1 MDQTKEEL
9 QETIRQQA
17 IKNGKLTEQL
27 QAAEIE
33 CVRLNNR
40 IEELESMLSEES
52 DLVSRIALRN
62 TLYDADAITMQGVKI
77 VNQFP
82 AVNAV
87 PVVRCEKCK
96 HAVWDEETKL
106 WKCVESAEYDEEL
119 GDWFGFCEYHY
130 GDYFCSYGEQKEGI
144 DNG

>member
-1 MDQTKEEL
+1 MDRTKEEL

-62 TLYDADAITMQGVKI
+62 ALYDVDAITMQGVKI
-77 VNQFP
+77 INQFP

-87 PVVRCEKCK
+87 EVVRCKDCK
-96 HAVWDEETKL
+96 HRYQDSW
-106 WKCVESAEYDEEL
+106 
-119 GDWFGFCEYHY
+119 CEYVDDDDNFY
-130 GDYFCSYGEQKEGI
+130 CARGKRKEGVE
-144 DNG
+144 

>member
-1 MDQTKEEL
+1 MDRTKEEL

-17 IKNGKLTEQL
+17 IKNGQLTEQL

-62 TLYDADAITMQGVKI
+62 ALYDADAITMQGVKI
-77 VNQFP
+77 INQFP

-87 PVVRCEKCK
+87 EVVRCRGCK
-96 HAVWDEETKL
+96 SFGIYQYSMNGYCTN
-106 WKCVESAEYDEEL
+106 EYGLSDPNPN
-119 GDWFGFCEYHY
+119 DFCPY
-130 GDYFCSYGEQKEGI
+130 GKGKNVMAD
-144 DNG
+144 D

>member
-1 MDQTKEEL
+1 MDRTKEEL

-17 IKNGKLTEQL
+17 IKNGQLTEQL

-77 VNQFP
+77 INQFP
-82 AVNAV
+82 SINAV
-87 PVVRCEKCK
+87 EVVRCRDC
-96 HAVWDEETKL
+96 AVPHNKYTGCPMLNGLVTPSDFYCPFGERK
-106 WKCVESAEYDEEL
+106 D
-119 GDWFGFCEYHY
+119 GD
-130 GDYFCSYGEQKEGI
+130 K
-144 DNG
+144 

>member
-1 MDQTKEEL
+1 MDRTKEEL

-17 IKNGKLTEQL
+17 IKNGQLTEQL

-62 TLYDADAITMQGVKI
+62 ALYDADAITMQGVKI
-77 VNQFP
+77 INQFP
-82 AVNAV
+82 SINAV
-87 PVVRCEKCK
+87 EVVRCR
-96 HAVWDEETKL
+96 D
-106 WKCVESAEYDEEL
+106 CVVPHNKYTGCPEL
-119 GDWFGFCEYHY
+119 NGLVTPPDFYCPFGERNDGD
-130 GDYFCSYGEQKEGI
+130 K
-144 DNG
+144 

>member
-17 IKNGKLTEQL
+17 IKNGQLTEQL

-40 IEELESMLSEES
+40 VEELESMLSEES

-62 TLYDADAITMQGVKI
+62 ALYDADAITMQGVKI
-77 VNQFP
+77 INQFP
-82 AVNAV
+82 SINAV
-87 PVVRCEKCK
+87 EVVRCRDC
-96 HAVWDEETKL
+96 AVPHNKYTGCPELNGLVTPHDFYCPFGERKDGEE
-106 WKCVESAEYDEEL
+106 
-119 GDWFGFCEYHY
+119 
-130 GDYFCSYGEQKEGI
+130 
-144 DNG
+144 NG